1 MPRPSLRH
9 GFSRNPE
16 FSKRPLD
23 ILSSGLF
30 LFGGLV
36 GWLSSRRAVS
46 RDPEGFAVGFVVVFE
61 FACHCGMM
69 LAAIQKVFSRWPFFV
84 IAVLYL

>member
-9 GFSRNPE
+9 ALSRNPG

-46 RDPEGFAVGFVVVFE
+46 RDPEGFAFAVVFVVI
-61 FACHCGMM
+61 
-69 LAAIQKVFSRWPFFV
+69 AAMC
-84 IAVLYL
+84 